1 MCIFCEMPTDRIVL
15 ENDYWYVVFDN
26 YPVTERHALIILKQH
41 VESFFL
47 INNEEIVSLNEIL
60 KELKFNLQMDD
71 LTISGFNVGVNVGEM
86 AGQTIMHVHVHLI
99 PRRRGDVKNPRG
111 GVRHLIPGKGFY

>member
-1 MCIFCEMPTDRIVL
+1 ME
-15 ENDYWYVVFDN
+15 
-26 YPVTERHALIILKQH
+26 ERR
-41 VESFFL
+41 
-47 INNEEIVSLNEIL
+47 NEIL